1 MNLRDMIQGAWALE
15 PAMLREIQA
24 IYETHLRG
32 EKIDIPAVE
41 ARLGRPLASE
51 QQDYTVDSGGVAV
64 LQLSGVMAPKA
75 NLFARVS
82 GGISTQLAARQV
94 ESAMVDQRVKGM
106 VLVLNS
112 PGGNVLGVPEFA
124 QTIFEASAQKPLVV
138 FSDEQILSAG
148 YWSASA
154 ANAIYISSN
163 VVTVG
168 SIGVVMDRTYEPGA
182 AKRQESVAAG
192 KYKRMVNAA
201 EPLSKE
207 ARAEVQA
214 DVDYVYTL
222 FVDDVARFRGAT
234 SEQVLEHM
242 ADGRV
247 FRGQNA
253 INAGLVDG
261 VSTLDDL
268 VARMAADPSQ
278 FAKRRKAVFA
288 LGSPSSP
295 SAGAAPKDSTP
306 DREEKTMADNT
317 QQAPITRAS
326 FEQDHAP
333 LFAQLQAEF
342 TALGAKQERER
353 IQAVLAVGDGLPG
366 HDELLQGLAFDG
378 KTSAE
383 AAGMAVLQAEKT
395 ARAAAVAA
403 HREEAPPAQKPST
416 APANGAKTE
425 DEKVAE
431 AQAFAKEKGVSLVAA
446 LKELGYAR

>member
-15 PAMLREIQA
+15 PGMLRELQA
-24 IYETHLRG
+24 IYDVHLRG
-32 EKIDIPAVE
+32 EKIDISGVE
-41 ARLGRPLASE
+41 ARLGRPLANE
-51 QQDYTVDSGGVAV
+51 QQDYEVNPDGVAV
-64 LQLSGVMAPKA
+64 LQLAGVMAPKA

-82 GGISTQLAARQV
+82 GGISTQVAARQI

-124 QTIFEASAQKPLVV
+124 QTIFEAAAQKPLVV

-148 YWSASA
+148 YWAASA
-154 ANAIYISSN
+154 ANSIYISSN
-163 VVTVG
+163 VVTIG
-168 SIGVVMDRTYEPGA
+168 SIGVVMDRSYTPGA
-182 AKRQESVAAG
+182 VSRQESVTAG

-222 FVDDVARFRGAT
+222 FVDDVARFRGT
-234 SEQVLEHM
+234 SSEQVLEHM

-253 INAGLVDG
+253 INSGLVDG

-288 LGSPSSP
+288 LGKPSP
-295 SAGAAPKDSTP
+295 SAGAAPKDPTP
-306 DREEKTMADNT
+306 KREVKTMGDPNAT
-317 QQAPITRAS
+317 PITRAS
-326 FEQDHAP
+326 LEQDHAP
-333 LFAQLQAEF
+333 LFAQIRAEF
-342 TALGAKQERER
+342 LSLGATQERER
-353 IQAVLAVGDGLPG
+353 IQAVLAVGEGLPG
-366 HDELLQGLAFDG
+366 HDALLAGLAFDG
-378 KTSAE
+378 KTTADQ
-383 AAGMAVLQAEKT
+383 AGMAVLTAEKS

-403 HREEAPPAQKPST
+403 HSAEAPPAQKPST
-416 APANGAKTE
+416 APADKDKTQAQQ
-425 DEKVAE
+425 VQE
-431 AQAFAKEKGVSLVAA
+431 AQAYVKEHGGTLVAA
-446 LKELGYAR
+446 FKELGYAR

>member
-1 MNLRDMIQGAWALE
+1 MNLRDLIQGAWALE
-15 PAMLREIQA
+15 PAMLNEIQA
-24 IYETHLRG
+24 IYDTHLRG
-32 EKIDIPAVE
+32 DKIDVAAVE
-41 ARLGRPLASE
+41 ARLGRPLANE
-51 QQDYTVDSGGVAV
+51 QQEYEVNPDGVAV

-82 GGISTQLAARQV
+82 GGISTQVAARQI

-106 VLVLNS
+106 VVVLNS
-112 PGGNVLGVPEFA
+112 PGGNVLGVPELA
-124 QTIFEASAQKPLVV
+124 QTIFEAAARKPLVV

-148 YWSASA
+148 YWAASA
-154 ANAIYISSN
+154 ANGIYISSN
-163 VVTVG
+163 VVSIG
-168 SIGVVMDRTYEPGA
+168 SIGVVMDRSYEPGA
-182 AKRQESVAAG
+182 SKRQESVAAG
-192 KYKRMVNAA
+192 KYKRMVNAS

-222 FVDDVARFRGAT
+222 FVDDVARFRGAS
-234 SEQVLEHM
+234 SEQVLQHM

-288 LGSPSSP
+288 LGNSSP
-295 SAGAAPKDSTP
+295 GAGAAPKDPTP
-306 DREEKTMADNT
+306 KREVKTMGDPNAT
-317 QQAPITRAS
+317 PITRAS
-326 FEQDHAP
+326 LEQDHAP
-333 LFAQLQAEF
+333 LFAQIRAEF
-342 TALGAKQERER
+342 LSLGATQERER

-366 HDELLQGLAFDG
+366 HTELLQGLAFDG

-383 AAGMAVLQAEKT
+383 QAGMAVLTAEKN

-403 HREEAPPAQKPST
+403 HSEEAPKAQKPSA
-416 APANGAKTE
+416 APPDAEKSK
-425 DEKVAE
+425 DEQVAE
-431 AQAFAKEKGVSLVAA
+431 AQAYVKENGGSLVAA
-446 LKELGYAR
+446 FKALGYAQ

>member
-1 MNLRDMIQGAWALE
+1 MNLRDLIQGAWALE
-15 PAMLREIQA
+15 PSMLSEIQA
-24 IYETHLRG
+24 IYEVHLRG
-32 EKIDIPAVE
+32 EKIDLVGLE
-41 ARLGRPLASE
+41 ARLGRPLANE
-51 QQDYTVDSGGVAV
+51 QQEYEVDSNGVAV

-82 GGISTQLAARQV
+82 GGISTQVAARQI

-106 VLVLNS
+106 VVVMNS
-112 PGGNVLGVPEFA
+112 PGGNVLGVPELA

-148 YWSASA
+148 YWAGSA
-154 ANAIYISSN
+154 ANSIYISSN
-163 VVTVG
+163 VVSIG
-168 SIGVVMDRTYEPGA
+168 SIGVVMDRTYEPGT

-222 FVDDVARFRGAT
+222 FVDDVARFRGAS

-253 INAGLVDG
+253 IDAGLVDG

-278 FAKRRKAVFA
+278 FAKRRKAKFA
-288 LGSPSSP
+288 LGKLSP
-295 SAGAAPKDSTP
+295 SAGAAPKDPTP
-306 DREEKTMADNT
+306 KREVKTMGDPNAT
-317 QQAPITRAS
+317 PITRAS
-326 FEQDHAP
+326 LEQDHAP
-333 LFAQLQAEF
+333 LFAQIRAEF
-342 TALGAKQERER
+342 TTLGATQERER

-366 HDELLQGLAFDG
+366 HDALLAGLAFDG
-378 KTSAE
+378 KTTADQ
-383 AAGMAVLQAEKT
+383 AGMAVLTAEKT
-395 ARAAAVAA
+395 TRAAAVAA
-403 HREEAPPAQKPST
+403 HSAEAPPAQKPST
-416 APANGAKTE
+416 APADKDKTQAQQ
-425 DEKVAE
+425 VQE
-431 AQAFAKEKGVSLVAA
+431 AQAYVKEHGGTLVAA
-446 LKELGYAR
+446 FKELGYAR

>member
-15 PAMLREIQA
+15 PGMLRELQA
-24 IYETHLRG
+24 IYDVHLRG
-32 EKIDIPAVE
+32 EKIDISGVE
-41 ARLGRPLASE
+41 ARLGRPLANE
-51 QQDYTVDSGGVAV
+51 QQDYEVNPDGVAV
-64 LQLSGVMAPKA
+64 LQLAGVMAPKA

-82 GGISTQLAARQV
+82 GGISTQVAARQI

-124 QTIFEASAQKPLVV
+124 QTIFEAATQKPLVV

-148 YWSASA
+148 YWAASA
-154 ANAIYISSN
+154 ANSIYISSN
-163 VVTVG
+163 VVTIG
-168 SIGVVMDRTYEPGA
+168 SIGVVMDRSYTPGA
-182 AKRQESVAAG
+182 TSRQESVTAG

-222 FVDDVARFRGAT
+222 YVDDVARFRGT
-234 SEQVLEHM
+234 SSEQVLEHM

-253 INAGLVDG
+253 INSGLVDG

-288 LGSPSSP
+288 LGKPSP
-295 SAGAAPKDSTP
+295 SAGVAPKDP
-306 DREEKTMADNT
+306 IPKREVKTMGDTNAT
-317 QQAPITRAS
+317 PITRAS
-326 FEQDHAP
+326 LEQDHAP
-333 LFAQLQAEF
+333 LFAQIRAEF
-342 TALGAKQERER
+342 TTLGATQERER
-353 IQAVLAVGDGLPG
+353 IQAVLAVGEGLPG
-366 HDELLQGLAFDG
+366 HGELLAGLAFDG
-378 KTSAE
+378 KTTADQ
-383 AAGMAVLQAEKT
+383 AGMAVLTAEKS

-403 HREEAPPAQKPST
+403 HSAEAPLAQKPSA
-416 APANGAKTE
+416 APADKDKTQAQQ
-425 DEKVAE
+425 VQE
-431 AQAFAKEKGVSLVAA
+431 AQAYVKEHGGTLVAA
-446 LKELGYAR
+446 YKELGYAR